1 MLIALAFA
9 CALATGC
16 ASDPTGASSGAEAGA
31 QQISDENMPAMQM
44 TSTST
49 TLDSWGATNLKF
61 FQEEGKAAK
70 NSGRWNL
77 YIMNAVKERLTE
89 LGFVEVDAKDKA
101 DIIVTTGTAGAGDA
115 VDDGLFKEIG
125 LTPGV
130 NEKKK
135 GTIQMVIRSAAGAG
149 PVLWSGAVQA
159 FTTGPL
165 ALDEWKKKAAGKLI
179 RNLTKDLPS
188 CKE

>member
-9 CALATGC
+9 CAIVTGC
-16 ASDPTGASSGAEAGA
+16 ASDPTGASSGAAGDA
-31 QQISDENMPAMQM
+31 QQVSDENMPAMQM

-61 FQEEGKAAK
+61 YQEEGKAAK
-70 NSGRWNL
+70 NSGKWNV
-77 YIMNAVKERLTE
+77 YIMNAVKARLTE
-89 LGFVEVDAKDKA
+89 LGFVEVSEKEQA
-101 DIIVTTGTAGAGDA
+101 DIVVPTGTAGAGDN

-130 NEKKK
+130 NEKQK

-165 ALDEWKKKAAGKLI
+165 ALDEWKQKAAAKLI
-179 RNLTKDLPS
+179 RNLTKDLPA
-188 CKE
+188 CK